1 MEHIPHF
8 SILEGVNRTNCNINR
23 KEQITASF
31 IFHEVLMGIQR
42 RQDRILFAQRPR
54 KKLNR
59 AWFACG
65 LRKRRSALACTCE
78 HVGVHEDEGR
88 KEGFLEE
95 KAPKLR
101 QARRGKV

>member
-8 SILEGVNRTNCNINR
+8 NILEEGVNRTDCNINR
-23 KEQITASF
+23 KEYITASF

-42 RQDRILFAQRPR
+42 RQDRIFFSQRPG

-65 LRKRRSALACTCE
+65 R
-78 HVGVHEDEGR
+78 GVSGLYCLNWQLFCLITSL
-88 KEGFLEE
+88 KNYLFLYLFGC
-95 KAPKLR
+95 A
-101 QARRGKV
+101 GS